1 MPLGDFVLHGWLSH
15 VGATRGQLPVTD
27 AAQLGGFLRL
37 SAYARSQ
44 LIGDDVTYGRI
55 GVERILGRLPLGLRG
70 DIRAGVGLEAARFGR
85 LYTERQRTGTL
96 NSGVI
101 YLGGET
107 PLGPIYLGYAH
118 APEAGSKLY
127 LFIGVP

>member
-1 MPLGDFVLHGWLSH
+1 MG
-15 VGATRGQLPVTD
+15 VGGHC
-27 AAQLGGFLRL
+27 
-37 SAYARSQ
+37 
-44 LIGDDVTYGRI
+44 
-55 GVERILGRLPLGLRG
+55 
-70 DIRAGVGLEAARFGR
+70 RAGVGVEAARVGS